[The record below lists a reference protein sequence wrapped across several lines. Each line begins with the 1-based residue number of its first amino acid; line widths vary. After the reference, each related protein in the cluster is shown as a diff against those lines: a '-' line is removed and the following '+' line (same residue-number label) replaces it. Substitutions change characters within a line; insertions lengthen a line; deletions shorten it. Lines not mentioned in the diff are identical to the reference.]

1 MSSSTLPAAAAA
13 FADATWDDIA
23 PYYEALATRP
33 LDRANV
39 EAWLADWSAL
49 DALLDEA
56 EARAEV
62 EYTVDTTDAAKEAR
76 QLRFAS
82 EIGPQR
88 GEQRVRLAGRLL
100 DLGYERP
107 GLETTV
113 RHFRNSR
120 ELFREANV
128 ALGSDLQRLNS
139 QYQKITG
146 GMLAEWEGER
156 KPLPQLA
163 PFLPPRHRRGDRLLD
178 RRREALAVGRAVVE
192 PIILP
197 MGVIAIIRQPSIV
210 RDPLA

>member
-1 MSSSTLPAAAAA
+1 M
-13 FADATWDDIA
+13 WKGGC
-23 PYYEALATRP
+23 
-33 LDRANV
+33 
-39 EAWLADWSAL
+39 ADWSAL

-62 EYTVDTTDAAKEAR
+62 EYTVDTTDATKEAR

-120 ELFREANV
+120 ELFREENV
-128 ALGSDLQRLNS
+128 ALGSDLQRLNA

-146 GMLAEWEGER
+146 GMTGRVGGRAEAAAATRAVPR
-156 KPLPQLA
+156 KPGS
-163 PFLPPRHRRGDRLLD
+163 RR
-178 RRREALAVGRAVVE
+178 
-192 PIILP
+192 P
-197 MGVIAIIRQPSIV
+197 
-210 RDPLA
+210 